1 MSHSE
6 EGQGGGSPEKAGLR
20 PRGRGLVLP
29 PPTCA
34 GSAAV
39 SPGPEG
45 IGFPSKR
52 LRNVGC

>member
-20 PRGRGLVLP
+20 PRGRGLVPP

-34 GSAAV
+34 G